1 MSSPTEHWE
10 AVYRVGGAHSWDQRE
25 PALDLRLLDA
35 AGVPTSASV
44 VDVGGGDGA
53 LAAALLA
60 RGHDDV
66 TVLDV
71 SASGLRAGRARLG
84 PDADRIRWVV
94 ADIRSWRPQRTF
106 DVWHDRAVFH
116 FLVDPGDRAGYGA
129 ALRTATAPGGL
140 AVLGTFAAD
149 GPTRCSGLPVA
160 RYDPDRLRAA
170 VVEASGE
177 DWQLLRSAREEH
189 HTPTGGVQP
198 FTWVLLQRSGR

>member
-1 MSSPTEHWE
+1 MSSPAEHWE
-10 AVYRVGGAHSWDQRE
+10 GVYRAGGAHSWDQGE
-25 PALDLRLLDA
+25 SVLECRLLDV
-35 AGVPTSASV
+35 AGVRPIASV

-66 TVLDV
+66 TVVDV
-71 SASGLRAGRARLG
+71 SASGLEAGRTRLG
-84 PDADRIRWVV
+84 PAADRIRWVV

-116 FLVDPGDRAGYGA
+116 FLVDPADRAGYGA
-129 ALRTATAPGGL
+129 ALRTGTPPGGL

-170 VVEASGE
+170 VAEASGA
-177 DWQLLRSAREEH
+177 DWELLRSAREEH
-189 HTPTGGVQP
+189 RTPTGAVQP
-198 FTWVLLQRSGR
+198 FTWVLLQRSA